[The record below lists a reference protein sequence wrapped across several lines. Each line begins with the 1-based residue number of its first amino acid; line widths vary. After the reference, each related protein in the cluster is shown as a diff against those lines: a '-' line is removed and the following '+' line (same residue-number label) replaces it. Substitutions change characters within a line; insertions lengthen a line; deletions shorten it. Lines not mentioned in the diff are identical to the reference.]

1 MPFNFYIYPFV
12 LNNAEDRVFS
22 FSSGS
27 MQFLAENNFDFNRLF
42 YEGIFYVS
50 REERKLYEGQYQL
63 EKIRKVLYE
72 MDRIITPDMKAFL
85 NLHQNRIIEWL
96 KSTSKDDHVIPIRFI
111 KTRTYKHLL
120 KTIR

>member
-1 MPFNFYIYPFV
+1 
-12 LNNAEDRVFS
+12 
-22 FSSGS
+22 